1 MNKNNKVTLT
11 NTTDKPVLTYRI
23 YYWDYRTSVTYTP
36 IQPVKTLLY
45 VGKAYN
51 FNNVSSV
58 DIYLNDIIKSV
69 PAASGYYD
77 IMSLSAYNLSVGI
90 GFYGLNLVTNLEVVV
105 VETGIT
111 HKFYIYQDNTK
122 SYFIGQDLTNITP
135 GKITRIPNIFNKLNK
150 LHSGTDKQ
158 LSTVFIGNF
167 EDDEI
172 QWGLEYTY
180 TDGTKAQHLM
190 GTTNILNVDSTHRV
204 AVKFVCNENYLF
216 DNNPQP
222 SKTVKYIKL
231 QYLVPP
237 EGGLIKKQEFIF
249 VSFTNEDCEHDVL
262 SFENRNGSISY
273 LCLKGNTIYSESIQQ
288 NKKID
293 MFDNETVYA
302 SLVDETITVNT
313 GWLTDAEAKA
323 LEDLYVS
330 KKIFL
335 FDATLGKYLA
345 VNLNESA
352 YTQKLFKNERHL
364 KNYTIKLKLQQK
376 ELL

>member
-11 NTTDKPVLTYRI
+11 DTTDKPVLNYSI
-23 YYWDYRTSVTYTP
+23 YYWNYRI

-51 FNNVSSV
+51 FNNASSV

-77 IMSLSAYNLSVGI
+77 IRSLYFGI
-90 GFYGLNLVTNLEVVV
+90 GFYTLNLVTNLEVVV
-105 VETGIT
+105 EETGIT

-122 SYFIGQDLTNITP
+122 SYFVGQDLTNIEP
-135 GKITRIPNIFNKLNK
+135 GTIKEIPNIFKKLNK
-150 LHSGTDKQ
+150 LHSGTDRQ
-158 LSTVFIGNF
+158 LSAVFIGNF
-167 EDDEI
+167 DDDEI

-180 TDGTKAQHLM
+180 TDGTKAQHLI
-190 GTTNILNVDSTHRV
+190 GAANLFNDATHRV
-204 AVKFVCNENYLF
+204 AVKFDCNENYLF

-231 QYLVPP
+231 QYLVTPP
-237 EGGLIKKQEFIF
+237 PGGLIKKQEFVF

-273 LCLKGNTIYSESIQQ
+273 LQLKGNTIYSESITHH
-288 NKKID
+288 KKID

-313 GWLTDAEAKA
+313 GWLTDEEAKA

-335 FDATLGKYLA
+335 FDTTLGKYLA
-345 VNLNESA
+345 VNVDESE
-352 YTQKLFKNERHL
+352 YKQRLFKNEKHL

-376 ELL
+376 EVL